1 MSHIDQTLSWNVH
14 VEILCKKIASGIG
27 AFERVRTFVPL
38 ETLRSIFTS
47 LVQPHFDCCNSVWG
61 CCQKTRASKL
71 QKLQNRAARILT
83 YSNYHAN
90 ADNPIKKLGW
100 IKLDSQRTIHKA
112 VMLYKSLDGLT
123 PDYLSSKVVDRSSVS
138 NGLQLLLKGHRGQTS
153 YPTATHKLYEE

>member
-27 AFERVRTFVPL
+27 AFKRVRTFVPL
-38 ETLRSIFTS
+38 ETLRSMR
-47 LVQPHFDCCNSVWG
+47 VD
-61 CCQKTRASKL
+61 
-71 QKLQNRAARILT
+71 
-83 YSNYHAN
+83 
-90 ADNPIKKLGW
+90 
-100 IKLDSQRTIHKA
+100 
-112 VMLYKSLDGLT
+112 VMLYKSLNGLT